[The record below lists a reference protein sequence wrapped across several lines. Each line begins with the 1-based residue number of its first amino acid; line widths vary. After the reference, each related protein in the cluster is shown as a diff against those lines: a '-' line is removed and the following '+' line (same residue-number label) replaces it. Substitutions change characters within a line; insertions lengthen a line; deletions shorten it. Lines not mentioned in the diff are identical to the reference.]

1 MNAVGQDAA
10 EPQPSPGALSN
21 RRGSIRNS
29 ISKPLTS
36 KEKRMSMSA
45 ASSGND
51 FDLSNELNTAI
62 MESDTA
68 LIAEAKKHNDVAGM
82 LQTNKILRMNG
93 CYVDMA
99 WLNGENRKYGTGGL
113 VGYRS
118 WTVDGR

>member
-1 MNAVGQDAA
+1 MNTVGQDAA
-10 EPQPSPGALSN
+10 EPQPSPGSLSN
-21 RRGSIRNS
+21 RRGSIRNP

-82 LQTNKILRMNG
+82 FTNK
-93 CYVDMA
+93 
-99 WLNGENRKYGTGGL
+99 
-113 VGYRS
+113 
-118 WTVDGR
+118 

>member
-21 RRGSIRNS
+21 RRGSIRNP

-82 LQTNKILRMNG
+82 LTNKFFVYERL
-93 CYVDMA
+93 
-99 WLNGENRKYGTGGL
+99 L
-113 VGYRS
+113 S
-118 WTVDGR
+118 

>member
-21 RRGSIRNS
+21 RRGSIRNP

-82 LQTNKILRMNG
+82 LQTNKILCMNG

-99 WLNGENRKYGTGGL
+99 WLNAENRKYGTGGL